1 MPSHAAL
8 RANSPEMF
16 LLLIIGPTVP
26 EFVYKALNGSGE
38 SVNGSV
44 HANNRDEAQKLLLA
58 RSLFVEKL
66 SQNVLSASRKIRVSD
81 KEFLGFTKQLAS
93 LLRAGM
99 PLVESIA
106 IARKRGHSKA
116 FGAILEDLETK
127 LKDGAA
133 MAEVCGRYPDVFD
146 EIFLSNVRTAE
157 KGGGLYQALCEY
169 QSYLSRRIAFQST
182 LKKAIAYPV
191 FLVFTLV
198 VVLGFL
204 FVFIVPSFSELFDSF
219 NAELPYATRLVLGLA
234 ETFPIFAGFLI
245 VAALSLAV
253 FLKLTKERVSLRQRL
268 DGLKL
273 RIPVAGRIIQQSRYA
288 QISRNMSTMVTSGMP
303 LVAALESLADSFG
316 KTFSGPQL
324 HAIREQVMEGV
335 PLHKAML
342 EQNLMSEQAVML
354 IEAGESAGD
363 LSGMLSEVAD
373 YYETELTDR
382 LDVIMSLFEPALML
396 IIGFVVGGI
405 IVSMYLP
412 IFYLAEVVK

>member
-1 MPSHAAL
+1 V
-8 RANSPEMF
+8 
-16 LLLIIGPTVP
+16 VP
-26 EFVYKALNGSGE
+26 EFIFRALDGEGEPVKGSL
-38 SVNGSV
+38 
-44 HANNRDEAQKLLLA
+44 HATNRAEAQTALES

-66 SQNVLSASRKIRVSD
+66 SQNVLSASRKVRVSD

-116 FGAILEDLETK
+116 FGAILENIEAK
-127 LKDGAA
+127 LKDGGALA
-133 MAEVCGRYPDVFD
+133 DVCGQYPDVFD

-157 KGGGLYQALCEY
+157 KGGGLYQALSEY
-169 QSYLSRRIAFQST
+169 QSYLVRRITFQST

-191 FLVFTLV
+191 FLVVTLV

-234 ETFPIFAGFLI
+234 ETFPVFAGAL
-245 VAALSLAV
+245 VAMAV
-253 FLKLTKERVSLRQRL
+253 SFGLFLKLTKEKVGLQQRL
-268 DGLKL
+268 DAMKLK
-273 RIPVAGRIIQQSRYA
+273 IPVAGRIVQHSRFA
-288 QISRNMSTMVTSGMP
+288 QISRNMATMVSSGMP
-303 LVAALESLADSFG
+303 LVASLDSLAESFE
-316 KTFSGPQL
+316 KTSSGPQL
-324 HAIREQVMEGV
+324 RNIRERVMEGI

-342 EQNLMSEQAVML
+342 EQQLMSEQAVML

-363 LSGMLSEVAD
+363 LAGMMSEVAD
-373 YYETELTDR
+373 YYESELTDR
-382 LDVIMSLFEPALML
+382 LDVIMSLFEPVLML
-396 IIGFVVGGI
+396 LIGFVVGGI

-412 IFYLAEVVK
+412 IFYLAEVVQ